1 MFEKWK
7 VASFKKITATFILT
21 LQNHASRC
29 WTDRRWGFISFEVS
43 VHLSTTE
50 TPKKARQKL
59 PILRISLWNSKI
71 RQKSTVANLAIEG
84 PPAYVPIF
92 PLSNHATCV
101 SLRHQ
106 HQKLF
111 AFRRPL
117 LFSFGTMWPR
127 NQTRNIPFKLYQTSQ
142 LTTVYNIGILVEKK
156 TVYIFSRLRER
167 KNENHIKNTT
177 FHNGWGLEKNR
188 GYASMICMEAWKRR

>member
-1 MFEKWK
+1 MFPKVQEDSGSLRKTGALLTMTHQTRGSKISNYERKFLFRMFEKWK

-111 AFRRPL
+111 GFRRPL
-117 LFSFGTMWPR
+117 LFSFGTM
-127 NQTRNIPFKLYQTSQ
+127 
-142 LTTVYNIGILVEKK
+142 
-156 TVYIFSRLRER
+156 
-167 KNENHIKNTT
+167 
-177 FHNGWGLEKNR
+177 
-188 GYASMICMEAWKRR
+188 